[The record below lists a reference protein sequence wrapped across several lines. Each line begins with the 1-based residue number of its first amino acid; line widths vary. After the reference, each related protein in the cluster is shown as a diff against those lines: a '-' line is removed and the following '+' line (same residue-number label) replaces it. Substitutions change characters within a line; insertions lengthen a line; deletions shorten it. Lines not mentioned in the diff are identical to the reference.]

1 MPDKPSDGLDYTL
14 YRATG
19 GVYAWAILLRFGDPE
34 ELMPGVARG
43 DLERTAIGVIR
54 AVARSHPAN
63 GHPRAQPGWWNKH
76 WALRIDYI
84 YGMGAWLLWD
94 KLDAET
100 RIEVARVLEYD
111 ADLYN
116 NEPAPARLDD
126 DTQAESNA
134 WTSSGLA
141 VAHCMLKNHPRR
153 AIWGERAKEW
163 MISAYATQRDV
174 DSDRVVDGRPL
185 RQWLKAPNLFPDY
198 TLENHGLVHPIY
210 LAAVSEMVQNAV
222 PYRLAG
228 EAVPEAV
235 TFNAD
240 KVLDLLMVLNL
251 PDGNHLYVQGTDYCS
266 RNLSSFFQAGNVV
279 PLKPDPLR
287 NACFLRSLSCLE
299 KMAAERPELPLDGW
313 LGWADEFGTTWG
325 LTGNYMMRRL
335 FGSPKDAWPEDQIE
349 AKLAGVHVFESGQ
362 FVIHRTPTTLSSFS
376 WHTSAK
382 ASQILGLTVPLNKD
396 VPCYPM
402 PGSLIGDVREAGTT
416 GTADGGLSLKLLSH
430 KLDLRRDGFGIM
442 LELERCE
449 GKVRQ
454 SCAFVSLPDGT
465 SVYLEERVAGRDMAI
480 ASAVSGNVVLHDD
493 TRWVYQPRPRDYFG
507 TEGALAPQEA
517 GVFTTPWV
525 NVDNIMG
532 YISMGSSATRL
543 SRRTGQ
549 PGIWRKPDETMYD
562 TCRLSFATVP
572 ANSNPAPGPLP
583 YAAGERISAF
593 ALISCPNQK
602 REDTAALANGIRK
615 AGWQADR
622 DGVLAIRVGHY
633 LVYANFSADRR
644 FISPNEPATEAPPAS
659 CGWFQVFRKSSCSPS
674 LPIALFAQRL
684 SKGDLNADAK

>member
-1 MPDKPSDGLDYTL
+1 MSFAGSFGAGESDAWGQSIYQVEPPNVSAEDLSGEVGQRLLKLLGIRAKKLLDWARQECKTAGQGDDDIALPMPDKPSDGLDYTL

-562 TCRLSFATVP
+562 TCRLSFATV
-572 ANSNPAPGPLP
+572 AREFESGAWTAPLCRGRTDQCLRPDFLPESEEGRYGRAGQRHPEGRLASGP
-583 YAAGERISAF
+583 
-593 ALISCPNQK
+593 
-602 REDTAALANGIRK
+602 
-615 AGWQADR
+615 
-622 DGVLAIRVGHY
+622 
-633 LVYANFSADRR
+633 
-644 FISPNEPATEAPPAS
+644 
-659 CGWFQVFRKSSCSPS
+659 
-674 LPIALFAQRL
+674 
-684 SKGDLNADAK
+684 